1 MNMKIHELSPAAG
14 SRAKRKRV
22 GRGPGSGHGKTAC
35 RGHKGQK
42 SRSGGGVKPGFEGG
56 QMPLQRR
63 LPKRG
68 FTNAFRKEYCVVN
81 VSDLNRFEANATL
94 DVEALE
100 KAGLVS
106 KMKDGIK
113 LLGNGEVSQPLIVK
127 VHKASGSARRKI
139 EAAGG
144 KVEIV

>member
-68 FTNAFRKEYCVVN
+68 FTNAFRKQYCVVN

-106 KMKDGIK
+106 KIKDGIK
-113 LLGNGEVSQPLIVK
+113 LLGSGEVSQPLIVK

>member
-1 MNMKIHELSPAAG
+1 
-14 SRAKRKRV
+14 
-22 GRGPGSGHGKTAC
+22 
-35 RGHKGQK
+35 
-42 SRSGGGVKPGFEGG
+42 
-56 QMPLQRR
+56 MPLQRR